1 MLFIESIA
9 KCFTIDGGKEFD
21 YVFNC
26 AAETKFGQEE
36 AIYKDKLHD
45 VCVKI
50 ATEAAKH
57 PLKNFIHL
65 STAQV
70 YDAGKKASKE
80 DAKLEPWTVQ
90 AKSHLETEESLKKI
104 QGLPLIILRP
114 ATVYGPGDIQGIAPR
129 IICAA
134 VYKHLDEKMKFL
146 WSGDLRY
153 NTVYVKDVVRAM
165 WHCATNVKAPA
176 LFNLADK
183 NDTTQEKINKILEEL
198 FPIKTGFY
206 GSFVG
211 TMAKGMGFKSI
222 VEDINDK
229 HLKPWS
235 EMCNAAGIA
244 VTPLTPYLDPELLYN
259 NALSIDGTAIEGTGF
274 AYETPKM
281 TTELVRD
288 QLKYYTDQNLFPV
301 EK

>member
-1 MLFIESIA
+1 M
-9 KCFTIDGGKEFD
+9 
-21 YVFNC
+21 FNC

-36 AIYKDKLHD
+36 AIYKDKLEG

-57 PLKNFIHL
+57 PLKSFVHL

-80 DAKLEPWTVQ
+80 DAKLDPWTMQ
-90 AKSHLETEESLKKI
+90 AKSHLQTEEALKAI
-104 QGLPLIILRP
+104 SGLPLIILRP
-114 ATVYGPGDIQGIAPR
+114 ATVYGPGDIQGISPR

-134 VYKHLDEKMKFL
+134 VYRHLGEKMKFL

-153 NTVYVKDVVRAM
+153 NTVYVQDVVRAM
-165 WHCATNVKAPA
+165 WHCATTVKAPA

-206 GSFVG
+206 GSLVG
-211 TMAKGMGFKSI
+211 TMAKTMGFKSI
-222 VEDINDK
+222 VEEINDK

-259 NALSIDGTAIEGTGF
+259 NALSVDGSAIESTGF
-274 AYETPKM
+274 TYETPKM
-281 TTELVRD
+281 TTELIRD